1 MAKTMKIPSL
11 NDEQGSMIVL
21 VLVVLALLTLIG
33 LSTVSTTSIE
43 LQVSGSDSRHKRA
56 FYTADGAIEVGS
68 ELLEQNIGCPAG
80 FTATGVD
87 GEGNPKADIGDNPE
101 TEITVTNLDFWIDT
115 NAQKPSDANRDF
127 FFEAPDG
134 GSHTN
139 LTAGGNTGFS
149 TGSALQ
155 MIAGYEGKGKGS
167 AAGGAHIIYDLFA
180 QNIGRKSQSM
190 VKIHWLHVIGQEG
203 GCNY

>member
-1 MAKTMKIPSL
+1 MKIPSL
-11 NDEQGSMIVL
+11 NDERGSMIVL

-33 LSTVSTTSIE
+33 LSTISTTSIE

-87 GEGNPKADIGDNPE
+87 GGGNPIADIGD
-101 TEITVTNLDFWIDT
+101 ITVTNLDFWIDT
-115 NAQKPSDANRDF
+115 NAQKPSDTNRDF
-127 FFEAPDG
+127 FFEANDG
-134 GSHTN
+134 SGSHTN

-167 AAGGAHIIYDLFA
+167 AAGGSYIIYDLFA
-180 QNIGRKSQSM
+180 QNIGRKSQSI